1 VNEIDDITLERA
13 ARGDRA
19 AFGRLYAHY
28 SPFVWRLCWRS
39 SNGDRECATEL
50 VQNTFVKTYRYLRG
64 FEKGSAL
71 STWLYRIAYSC
82 INEYFAKAAL
92 HNSRTAAFDEE
103 YMGAAQP
110 HTPYEDQQ
118 LVAELLKPLNEAERF
133 LLTAREADGLSYEE
147 LAVITGDAAG
157 ALRTRLSRLKS
168 EIRKRF
174 EKMDCTAAAP

>member
-1 VNEIDDITLERA
+1 MNEIDDITLERA

-19 AFGRLYAHY
+19 AFGRLYARY

-39 SNGDRECATEL
+39 SNGDRERASEL
-50 VQNTFVKTYRYLRG
+50 VQDTFVKTHRYLRG
-64 FEKGSAL
+64 FERGSAF
-71 STWLYRIAYSC
+71 STWLYKIAYSC
-82 INEYFAKAAL
+82 INEHFAKAAR
-92 HNSRTAAFDEE
+92 HSSRTTAFDEE

-110 HTPYEDQQ
+110 HTPYEEQQ
-118 LVAELLKPLNEAERF
+118 LVAEILKPLSEAERF
-133 LLTAREADGLSYEE
+133 LLTAREVEGLSYDE

-174 EKMDCTAAAP
+174 EKGGV

>member
-1 VNEIDDITLERA
+1 VNEIDDITLEQA

-39 SNGDRECATEL
+39 SNGDRGCADEL
-50 VQNTFVKTYRYLRG
+50 VQNTFVKVHRYLRG

-71 STWLYRIAYSC
+71 STWLYKIAYSC
-82 INEYFAKAAL
+82 INEHFAKTTL
-92 HNSRTAAFDEE
+92 HKSRTAAFDEE
-103 YMGAAQP
+103 YMGAVQP
-110 HTPYEDQQ
+110 NMPYEDQQ
-118 LVAELLKPLNEAERF
+118 LVAEILKPLGESDRF
-133 LLTAREADGLSYEE
+133 LLTAREVDGLSYEE

-174 EKMDCTAAAP
+174 ENREKS

>member
-13 ARGDRA
+13 ARGDRE
-19 AFGRLYAHY
+19 AFGRLYARY

-39 SNGDRECATEL
+39 SNGDRGCASEL
-50 VQNTFVKTYRYLRG
+50 VQDTFVKAHRYLRG
-64 FEKGSAL
+64 FEGGAAL
-71 STWLYRIAYSC
+71 STWLYKIAYSC
-82 INEYFAKAAL
+82 INEHFAKAAR
-92 HNSRTAAFDEE
+92 HSSRTTAFDEE

-110 HTPYEDQQ
+110 HTPYEEQQ
-118 LVAELLKPLNEAERF
+118 LVAEILKPLSEAERF
-133 LLTAREADGLSYEE
+133 LLTAREVEGLSYEE

-174 EKMDCTAAAP
+174 EKIGI